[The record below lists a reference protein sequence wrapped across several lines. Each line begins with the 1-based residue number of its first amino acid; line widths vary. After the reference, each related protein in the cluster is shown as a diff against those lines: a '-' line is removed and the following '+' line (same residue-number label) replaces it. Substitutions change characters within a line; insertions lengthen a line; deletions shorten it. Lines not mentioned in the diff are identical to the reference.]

1 VVAQTV
7 NGEALVL
14 VGEKKGR
21 REVGG
26 WVEMV
31 GGHVDE
37 ARKAADVGVVSIV
50 VRALVE

>member
-1 VVAQTV
+1 M
-7 NGEALVL
+7 LL
-14 VGEKKGR
+14 GEKKGR

-31 GGHVDE
+31 GGDVDK
-37 ARKAADVGVVSIV
+37 ARKATDVGVVTIV

>member
-1 VVAQTV
+1 MVAQTV

-37 ARKAADVGVVSIV
+37 ARKATDVGVVTIV